1 MVTRRPRP
9 RRALLRPLA
18 ALVPLAV
25 TTALLSPTGSAN
37 AAGAAPAPAGSEAAG
52 SEATGVARGYVV
64 VLDDT
69 AAGRLGSTAKTLVA
83 PLAGTVTATFGAAV
97 HGFAAELTPAAAQTL
112 AAVPGIASVEPD
124 ATVRVART
132 QRRPLPSLDRIDQSG
147 RRLDGLFRY
156 PDRAGR
162 GAHVYVVDTGLSGHS
177 EFRGRVGEGRN
188 FVGGLLSGPNPNAW
202 ADCDGH
208 GTHVASSAVGTRWGV
223 AKRATVHGVRVLD
236 CAGAGTVS
244 SVVSGLDWVARNARR
259 PAVVNLSL
267 SGPRSSAIENAVRGL
282 VRRGI
287 SVVAAAGNSN
297 TDACRSSPAAVPAA
311 LTVGATNRA
320 DGRAPFSNFG
330 RCVDIFAPGVD
341 IVGARAGTTSGS
353 LRLSGTSMASP
364 LVAGALAM
372 VRAVR
377 PGLSPAQAEQRL
389 LQAATTGVV
398 RNRGAGSPNR
408 LLRLVD
414 EPPRAA
420 FGFAC
425 TGTRCRFTAKPAD
438 DIGIRAYRWSFT
450 AANGRTT
457 TAKGRTVTR
466 TLARGTAR
474 ATLRVVDTSGQRATR
489 TRSVTVG

>member
-1 MVTRRPRP
+1 MVTLRPRP

-25 TTALLSPTGSAN
+25 TTALLSPTG
-37 AAGAAPAPAGSEAAG
+37 AAGAAGADSGPSQGAGA
-52 SEATGVARGYVV
+52 ARGYVV

-69 AAGRLGSTAKTLVA
+69 AAGRIGSAARTLVT

-97 HGFAAELTPAAAQTL
+97 DGFAAELTPAAAQAL

-132 QRRPLPSLDRIDQSG
+132 QRQPLPSLDRIDQSG
-147 RRLDGLFRY
+147 RRLDGRFNY

-311 LTVGATNRA
+311 LTVGATNRS

-341 IVGARAGTTSGS
+341 IVGARAGTASGS
-353 LRLSGTSMASP
+353 RRLSGTSMASP

-414 EPPRAA
+414 EPPRAV
-420 FGFAC
+420 FGFSC

-474 ATLRVVDTSGQRATR
+474 ATLRVVDTAGQRATR
-489 TRSVTVG
+489 TRSVAVG